1 MGLNLDYNLRRLER
15 YLALPDATWR
25 YRKLVGSGSVPRV
38 ALPTIADV
46 AEQAGPSS
54 VQQRVQNGRARAGQH
69 VDVVAVNG
77 RSASALGLLQPY
89 LSVGQ
94 PLVLL
99 GSSGGGKSTRTNSLL
114 GSVT

>member
-1 MGLNLDYNLRRLER
+1 M
-15 YLALPDATWR
+15 
-25 YRKLVGSGSVPRV
+25 PRV

-46 AEQAGPSS
+46 AEQAGPGS

-89 LSVGQ
+89 LSAGQ